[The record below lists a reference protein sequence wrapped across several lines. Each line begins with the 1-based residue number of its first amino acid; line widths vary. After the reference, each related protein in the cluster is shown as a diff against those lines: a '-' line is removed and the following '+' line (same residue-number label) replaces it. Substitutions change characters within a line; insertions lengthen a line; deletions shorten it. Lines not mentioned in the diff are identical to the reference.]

1 MKDLGNYRPQ
11 GDAEREAVAA
21 WENGSLSREDMLHIT
36 VSAVITDACAERLL
50 MVQHNIYRA
59 WSLPGGHADGEADLM
74 AVCLRE
80 IAEETGLKEVY
91 PVGGILS
98 VDLLPVP
105 SHSRR
110 GKQVPAHT
118 HCNVTYGFYAPDG
131 LPIRT
136 CPEENSGVMWV
147 TKTSLETICHETHML
162 PLYQK
167 CFTRM
172 QAAMQAQ
179 RGALPSIVEPLLQW
193 YRRHARVLPWREDAS
208 PYRVWVSEIML
219 QQTRVEAVKPYFE
232 RFLAALPDV
241 AHLAAASDDERYKLW
256 EGLGYYS
263 RVRNM
268 GKAAQVIM
276 ERYGGEFPKNY
287 HEVLSL
293 PGIGAYTAG
302 AICSISYGMPTPA
315 VDGNVLR
322 VWARITESCEDILKQ
337 QTKNH
342 VTGLLRDIYPPGRC
356 GAFTQALMELGATVC
371 VPNGAPKC
379 NVCPVAFLCRAYH
392 GNTVLQFPVRAP
404 KKARRIEERT
414 VFILTCGGRIA
425 VCRRPDHGLLAGLWE
440 FPNVLGVYTAETFN
454 EPLQHWGVQA
464 AELKK
469 SIGARHIFT
478 HVEWHM
484 TGFFVECANQPEA
497 FEWVTKEAFARHIAL
512 PSAFR
517 AFYNAL
523 DG

>member
-1 MKDLGNYRPQ
+1 MKNLGAYRPQ
-11 GDAEREAVAA
+11 NEAERAAAAA
-21 WENGSLSREDMLHIT
+21 WETCPLSRENQLHMT
-36 VSAVITDACAERLL
+36 VSALVADARAERLL
-50 MVQHNIYRA
+50 MVQHSIYRT
-59 WSLPGGHADGEADLM
+59 WSLPGGHADDEADLE

-80 IAEETGLKEVY
+80 IAEETGLQEVY
-91 PVGGILS
+91 PAGGVIS

-105 SHSRR
+105 AHSRR
-110 GKQVPAHT
+110 GEQVPAHT

-131 LPIRT
+131 LPLRG
-136 CPEENSGVMWV
+136 CPEENSGVMWIAE
-147 TKTSLETICHETHML
+147 KSLETVCTEAHML
-162 PLYQK
+162 PIYQK
-167 CFTRM
+167 CFARVR
-172 QAAMQAQ
+172 AAMQAQ
-179 RGALPSIVEPLLQW
+179 RGRLPSIVEPLLKW
-193 YRRHARVLPWREDAS
+193 FGLNARILPWREDTS

-232 RFLAALPDV
+232 RFLNALPDV
-241 AHLAAASDDERYKLW
+241 AHLAAASDDERNKLW

-268 GKAAQVIM
+268 GKAAQVMM
-276 ERYGGEFPKNY
+276 EQYGGEFPKTY
-287 HEVLSL
+287 DEVLSL

-302 AICSISYGMPTPA
+302 AICSISYGLPTPA

-322 VWARITESCEDILKQ
+322 VWARITESREDILKQ
-337 QTKNH
+337 QTKNQ
-342 VTGLLRDIYPPGRC
+342 VANLLRDIYPAGRC

-379 NVCPVAFLCRAYH
+379 EVCPVAFVCRAYH
-392 GNTVLQFPVRAP
+392 SNTARELPVKAP

-425 VCRRPDHGLLAGLWE
+425 VRRRPEHGLLAGLWE
-440 FPNVLGVYTAETFN
+440 FPNVLGVHTAETFN
-454 EPLQHWGVQA
+454 GPLRDWGVQA
-464 AELKK
+464 VDLKK

-484 TGFFVECANQPEA
+484 TGFFVECANQPEG
-497 FEWVTKEAFARHIAL
+497 FVWVTKEEFARDIAL

-517 AFYNAL
+517 AFYDAL
-523 DG
+523 D